1 MSTPSRFKTFL
12 LAAAVL
18 LIVGGLAFVLM
29 QKTPAPAV
37 SFTTLTGEKLPLESL
52 RGKVVLVNFWAT
64 SCSGC
69 IQEMPDL
76 IKTYQKYRAKGLET
90 VAVAMSYD
98 PPLYVAN
105 YTRDHALPF
114 VIALDTEGNIA
125 RSFGDVSLTPTMFVI
140 GKQGEILQQ
149 TVGEP
154 DFAQLG
160 ALIEKAL
167 AS

>member
-1 MSTPSRFKTFL
+1 MFTQSRFKTL
-12 LAAAVL
+12 LIAALAA
-18 LIVGGLAFVLM
+18 LIVAGLGWVLS
-29 QKTPAPAV
+29 QKTPAPNV
-37 SFTTLTGEKLPLESL
+37 TFTTLGGEKLALEKL

-64 SCSGC
+64 SCTGC
-69 IQEMPDL
+69 IKEMPAL
-76 IKTYQKYRAKGLET
+76 IQTYQKYHDKGLET

-114 VIALDTEGNIA
+114 VIALDTQ
-125 RSFGDVSLTPTMFVI
+125 GDVAQAFNNVRLTPSMFVI
-140 GKQGEILQQ
+140 GKRGEILQQ

-154 DFAQLG
+154 DFAKLH

-167 AS
+167 IS

>member
-18 LIVGGLAFVLM
+18 LIVGGLVFVLM
-29 QKTPAPAV
+29 QKTPAPPA
-37 SFTTLTGEKLPLESL
+37 SFTTLTGEKLTLDSL

-64 SCSGC
+64 SCPGC

-76 IKTYQKYRAKGLET
+76 VKIYQKYHVKGLEA

-125 RSFGDVSLTPTMFVI
+125 RSFGNVSLTPTMFVI

-149 TVGEP
+149 TIGEP
-154 DFAQLG
+154 DFAKLG
-160 ALIEKAL
+160 VLIEKEL

>member
-18 LIVGGLAFVLM
+18 LIAGGLAFVLM

-37 SFTTLTGEKLPLESL
+37 SFTTLTGENLPLERL

-64 SCSGC
+64 SCPGC
-69 IQEMPDL
+69 IKEMPDL
-76 IKTYQKYRAKGLET
+76 IKTYQQYHTKGLEV

-125 RSFGDVSLTPTMFVI
+125 HSFSDTRLTPTMFVI

-154 DFAQLG
+154 DFAKLG
-160 ALIEKAL
+160 LLIEKAL